1 MVHGWRALVALI
13 VLLALAE
20 LAGVQSLGDRVA
32 GMRPPNRS
40 ELFFSYMA
48 QKLNA
53 PSLCRKIPWTAQAG
67 PGIDFAAEYVRSDC
81 YEAIAGNTGNP
92 WLCWEVKRLGAVSV
106 WRHQTS
112 MWSCVQRARRHEQSG
127 SAVSPE
133 ELALFFKQMGYA
145 PDTLQAEGVTP
156 ALVQVRSIYL
166 GLTDRAGLKVR
177 SGSEGGDVPVM
188 TAGAM
193 DQAMLLRRIEDWI
206 GPLGSAMPGKHGMDA
221 ADRAYMADMA
231 AMMTRDWR
239 WCMKIPADLAL
250 TQERAGFRNWCLL
263 KVATETRDGTVCDRI
278 AEEQGSAPLSSLT
291 ETCRFQAGSKLP
303 AVTHYAPEVPGDNVR
318 TRRLLGMLQV
328 AVPRAMDLPE
338 EQIYQAY
345 IQFLYEL
352 DGRKKDAA
360 HVVARQRLIARVE
373 ALPAQ

>member
-1 MVHGWRALVALI
+1 MLVALI
-13 VLLALAE
+13 VLLALGE
-20 LAGVQSLGDRVA
+20 LAGVQSLGDRMA

-92 WLCWEVKRLGAVSV
+92 WLCWEVKRLGAVSL
-106 WRHQTS
+106 WRHQMS
-112 MWSCVQRARRHEQSG
+112 MWSCVERARRHEQSG
-127 SAVSPE
+127 SALSPE
-133 ELALFFKQMGYA
+133 ELALFFRQMGYD
-145 PDTLQAEGVTP
+145 PDRLQAEGVTP
-156 ALVQVRSIYL
+156 ALVQVKAIYR
-166 GLTDRAGLKVR
+166 GLTDRPGLKVR
-177 SGSEGGDVPVM
+177 GGSE
-188 TAGAM
+188 

-206 GPLGSAMPGKHGMDA
+206 GPLGSAMPGKHGMDT
-221 ADRAYMADMA
+221 ADGAYMADMA

-239 WCMKIPADLAL
+239 WCMKIPAGLAL

-263 KVATETRDGTVCDRI
+263 KVATEARDGTVCERI
-278 AEEQGSAPLSSLT
+278 TEGQGGAPWSSLAA
-291 ETCRFQAGSKLP
+291 ECRFQAGSNLP
-303 AVTHYAPEVPGDNVR
+303 AVTHYAPEVPDDDVR

-328 AVPRAMDLPE
+328 PIPQARDLPKE
-338 EQIYQAY
+338 EIYEAY
-345 IQFLYEL
+345 MQFLYEL

-360 HVVARQRLIARVE
+360 HVVARQRLITRVE